1 MMQADDEQKGGGA
14 SQLFF
19 FFGYLEHSQDL
30 WILRDVLDS
39 KQHSACCCL
48 MTSKHQCK
56 DVTMGLF
63 QQSCLCGAWQILVSH
78 VLHVVSISVFVILR
92 PWLADHFSFKCLH
105 NPCCCLQ
112 KRYTHTHTHTR
123 FQYICIMMIIK
134 TELLHGCRMDRC
146 S

>member
-1 MMQADDEQKGGGA
+1 V
-14 SQLFF
+14 
-19 FFGYLEHSQDL
+19 
-30 WILRDVLDS
+30 I
-39 KQHSACCCL
+39 
-48 MTSKHQCK
+48 
-56 DVTMGLF
+56 MGLF

-134 TELLHGCRMDRC
+134 TELLHSCRMD
-146 S
+146 